1 LLNERQVLVQ
11 ELAMSSKPAVS
22 YHIERAQADLAKP
35 LPLTRGGVLDALRFL
50 AAFFMVVYHYSFASP
65 VPLEKVHPL
74 FTRGYLATDFF
85 LIVSGYVLGRIYG
98 ERVASNG
105 MSGFSFFMRRAQR
118 LAPAHL
124 IMIAAFI
131 ALLVGSSLAGVAPQH
146 PEYLSWR
153 DLPSELFL
161 VQALGAP
168 GGEGWNSPTWSL
180 SALLACYAFFPLI
193 WRAQAKIKRP
203 FVVLAV
209 AVAVM
214 ILADVAS
221 SHLIGKRI
229 YEFPARIGVIRAAP
243 LFLLGVALARVSESV
258 YIRPPLA
265 KIAAVVAGLGVV
277 ALQFAGAYDF
287 LSIFLIAALVMAAG
301 AIPATRPSY
310 LLEKGALVS
319 FAIFITN
326 EFVRNVYF
334 GIEHAVARKLPV
346 GMATG
351 WAAWWVALGVAVA
364 FAVAF
369 HYLVDMPTQDL
380 IKGRRRGKRAKTPAS
395 ASALAATQ
403 VRAEPAAT

>member
-1 LLNERQVLVQ
+1 
-11 ELAMSSKPAVS
+11 MSSKSTIAPPV
-22 YHIERAQADLAKP
+22 EPGRP
-35 LPLTRGGVLDALRFL
+35 LPLARGGALDALRFL

-65 VPLEKVHPL
+65 VPLERVHPL

-98 ERVASNG
+98 ERVG
-105 MSGFSFFMRRAQR
+105 QGGISGWSFFVRRAQR
-118 LAPAHL
+118 LVPAHL

-131 ALLVGSSLAGVAPQH
+131 ALVLGSSLVGVQPQH

-153 DLPSELFL
+153 DLPAELFL
-161 VQALGAP
+161 VQSLGVP

-180 SALLACYAFFPLI
+180 SALLVCYAFFPLI
-193 WRAQAKIKRP
+193 WRAQARLRRP
-203 FVVLAV
+203 AVVLAL

-214 ILADVAS
+214 IVADILS

-229 YEFPARIGVIRAAP
+229 YEFPSRVGVIRAVP
-243 LFLLGVALARVSESV
+243 LFLLGAALARVSESV
-258 YIRPPLA
+258 YIPPALA
-265 KIAAVVAGLGVV
+265 RAAAIAAAAGVV

-287 LSIFLIAALVMAAG
+287 PSILLIATLVMAAG
-301 AIPATRPSY
+301 AIPVRRPSY

-334 GIEHAVARKLPV
+334 GVEHVAARRLPPGV
-346 GMATG
+346 ADG

-380 IKGRRRGKRAKTPAS
+380 IKGWRKRGRPTAALTRSPAT
-395 ASALAATQ
+395 A
-403 VRAEPAAT
+403 

>member
-1 LLNERQVLVQ
+1 LLSERQVLVQ
-11 ELAMSSKPAVS
+11 ELAMLSKPAVS
-22 YHIERAQADLAKP
+22 YQIEPGKP

-105 MSGFSFFMRRAQR
+105 MSGFGFFMRRAQR

-124 IMIAAFI
+124 IMIACFV
-131 ALLVGSSLAGVAPQH
+131 ALLVGSSLAGVTPQH

-153 DLPSELFL
+153 DLPGELFL
-161 VQALGAP
+161 VQALGVP

-203 FVVLAV
+203 FVVLAI

-229 YEFPARIGVIRAAP
+229 YEFPTRIGVIRAIP

-258 YIRPPLA
+258 YIRPLLA

-287 LSIFLIAALVMAAG
+287 LSILLIATLVMAAG
-301 AIPATRPSY
+301 AIPATKPSY

-334 GIEHAVARKLPV
+334 GIEHVVARKLPV

-351 WAAWWVALGVAVA
+351 WAAWWVALAVAVA

-380 IKGRRRGKRAKTPAS
+380 IKARRRGKRAK
-395 ASALAATQ
+395 AA
-403 VRAEPAAT
+403 APAATSLRAELSAA

>member
-1 LLNERQVLVQ
+1 
-11 ELAMSSKPAVS
+11 MSSKAAIPFQ
-22 YHIERAQADLAKP
+22 IETVQNETNRP

-105 MSGFSFFMRRAQR
+105 MSGFGFFMRRAER
-118 LAPAHL
+118 LVPAHL

-131 ALLVGSSLAGVAPQH
+131 ALLLGSSLVGVAPQH

-153 DLPSELFL
+153 DLPGELFL
-161 VQALGAP
+161 VQALGVP

-193 WRAQAKIKRP
+193 WRAQAKIKHP
-203 FVVLAV
+203 AVVLAI
-209 AVAVM
+209 AVGIM
-214 ILADVAS
+214 ILADFAS

-229 YEFPARIGVIRAAP
+229 YEFPTRIGVIRAVP
-243 LFLLGVALARVSESV
+243 LFLLGVALARISETV
-258 YIRPPLA
+258 YIRPLAA
-265 KIAAVVAGLGVV
+265 KIAAVVAAVGVV
-277 ALQFAGAYDF
+277 ALQFAGAFDF
-287 LSIFLIAALVMAAG
+287 LSIILIATLVMAAG
-301 AIPATRPSY
+301 AIPATRPSH
-310 LLEKGALVS
+310 LLEKGALIS

-334 GIEHAVARKLPV
+334 GIEHVVAKKLPV
-346 GMATG
+346 GLTAGPIAG
-351 WAAWWVALGVAVA
+351 WAAWWVALAVAIA

-369 HYLVDMPTQDL
+369 HYLVDMPTQGW
-380 IKGRRRGKRAKTPAS
+380 IKARRKGAKMRKV
-395 ASALAATQ
+395 AAPVLQT
-403 VRAEPAAT
+403 VAAV